1 MERLTKTYSDGTHG
15 ANDNLPCGENSY
27 TYKGLLLEALGKY
40 EDAEEQGLLL
50 RLPCKVGDT
59 VWVITS
65 PFNVFEGIEYNENLR
80 DECYESFISSVT
92 FYKNSVQYRINAKV
106 TNHFISAYYCEQDF
120 GKTVFLTQEE
130 VEQKLKEK
138 EMGIRPLY
146 SNYSTK
152 RIIERLTEYEE
163 AEEQGLVAVLP
174 VPIGTTVYEF
184 EPLNKIVKGCTAR
197 TVIKYT
203 MYDDSI
209 WFNFADGFMKNIEDF
224 GKTIFLTR
232 EAAEQKLKEYEK

>member
-1 MERLTKTYSDGTHG
+1 MRRLTYRGSKTMTEDGWIRPSYSNYSTERINERL
-15 ANDNLPCGENSY
+15 AE
-27 TYKGLLLEALGKY
+27 Y
-40 EDAEEQGLLL
+40 EDLEEQGLLL

-59 VWVITS
+59 VYV
-65 PFNVFEGIEYNENLR
+65 L
-80 DECYESFISSVT
+80 
-92 FYKNSVQYRINAKV
+92 YKNIVTEKQVYDVQYRGGITYQNGQRWYV
-106 TNHFISAYYCEQDF
+106 NIEGLAYYEMDF
-120 GKTVFLTQEE
+120 GKTVFLTQDEA
-130 VEQKLKEK
+130 EQKLKEK

-152 RIIERLTEYEE
+152 KIIERLTEYEE
-163 AEEQGLVAVLP
+163 AEEQGLMVQLP

-184 EPLNKIVKGCTAR
+184 EPLNKIDKGCTAR

-209 WFNFADGFMKNIEDF
+209 WFNFADGYMKDIKDF
-224 GKTIFLTR
+224 GKTVFLTR